1 MLNRLRSFLILSCV
15 LLVSATAYSQDLAKP
30 VSKVTLADGDSIV
43 FLGDSITHQCLYTQY
58 VEDFLYTRFPT
69 NRFKIH
75 NAGVGGARA
84 WDALARFDADVAAY
98 KPKYVTILLGM
109 NDGSY
114 QPFNQDIFDTYKQD
128 MTELLSRLDSIGA
141 ISIPMTPTMFDS
153 RASVIGKRERD
164 PAMLREYN
172 SVLTYYG
179 TWLRELATDEGRGF
193 VDMWGPLNNI
203 TFEQRKQDANFT
215 LIKDAVHPDAP
226 GQVVM
231 AAAIITDLGFPR
243 QVSNIRVSADLNGDV
258 NATAT
263 GGKVTNI
270 LITDDTVSF
279 SWKANSLPWVVP
291 AEAQPGAVLT
301 KLGHKLSK
309 ESLEVHG
316 LAPGKYQLK
325 IDDKVVGVYTNVQL
339 ARHIELQENAK
350 TPQHQQATYVA
361 ELNKQRNAG
370 PVRSMRGQWSQFQRY
385 ARSKRA
391 AEADLKNEA
400 AVAELEKWTEQ
411 IKGMDNRVAEFNAAA
426 KLIED
431 EIYKTN
437 QPISRK
443 YVIKKVK

>member
-1 MLNRLRSFLILSCV
+1 MFHSLRTFLLASSFF
-15 LLVSATAYSQDLAKP
+15 LVGATASAQNLAKP
-30 VSKVTLADGDSIV
+30 VPKITLEDGDSIV

-58 VEDFLYTRFPT
+58 VEDYLYTRFPSK
-69 NRFKIH
+69 RFRIH

-114 QPFNQDIFDTYKQD
+114 QPFNQEVFDTYKQD
-128 MTELLSRLDSIGA
+128 MTLLLDKLDGIGA

-153 RASVIGKRERD
+153 RASVLGKRERD
-164 PAMLREYN
+164 PQMLREYN

-203 TFEQRKQDANFT
+203 TFEQRKKDAKFT

-231 AAAIITDLGFPR
+231 ATAIITDLGLPR
-243 QVSNIRVSADLNGDV
+243 QVSNIRISQGTDGKPVVTSSGGKATNV
-258 NATAT
+258 TAT
-263 GGKVTNI
+263 E
-270 LITDDTVSF
+270 DSVSF
-279 SWKANSLPWVVP
+279 TWTANSLPWVVP

-309 ESLEVHG
+309 ESLEIHD
-316 LAPGKYQLK
+316 LSPGKYELR
-325 IDDKVVGVYTNVQL
+325 IDDDVVGVYTNVQL
-339 ARHIELQENAK
+339 ARHIELQENEK
-350 TPQHQQATYVA
+350 TPQHQQAAQVA

-370 PVRSMRGQWSQFQRY
+370 PVRSLRGQWSQFQRY
-385 ARSKRA
+385 ARAKRT
-391 AEADLKNEA
+391 ADADPKNETA
-400 AVAELEKWTEQ
+400 IKELEKLTAQ
-411 IKGMDNRVAEFNAAA
+411 IQGMDERVSEFNAAA
-426 KLIED
+426 NKMED
-431 EIYKTN
+431 EIFKIN
-437 QPISRK
+437 QPVARK
-443 YVIKKVK
+443 YVIRPVK

>member
-1 MLNRLRSFLILSCV
+1 MFHRLRSFVILSSI
-15 LLVSATAYSQDLAKP
+15 LIVSATAYSQDLAKP

-69 NRFKIH
+69 KRFKIH

-98 KPKYVTILLGM
+98 KPKYVTILIGM

-114 QPFNQDIFDTYKQD
+114 QPFNQDVFDTYKQD
-128 MTELLSRLDSIGA
+128 MTELLSRLDGIGA

-153 RASVIGKRERD
+153 RASTLGNRERD

-203 TFEQRKQDANFT
+203 TFEQRKKDANFT

-231 AAAIITDLGFPR
+231 ATAIITDLGFPR
-243 QVSNIRVSADLNGDV
+243 QVSNIRVSTAANGKPTATVSGGILTDLNV
-258 NATAT
+258 ST
-263 GGKVTNI
+263 
-270 LITDDTVSF
+270 DTVSF
-279 SWKANSLPWVVP
+279 TWKANSLPWVVP
-291 AEAQPGAVLT
+291 AEAHPGAVLT

-309 ESLEVHG
+309 ESLEIHG
-316 LAPGKYQLK
+316 LAPGRYEMK
-325 IDDKVVGVYTNVQL
+325 IDDEVVGIYTNVQL
-339 ARHIELQENAK
+339 ARHIELQENPK
-350 TPQHQQATYVA
+350 TPQHEQAAKVA
-361 ELNKQRNAG
+361 ELNQQRNAG
-370 PVRSMRGQWSQFQRY
+370 PVLSMRGQWSQFQRY
-385 ARSKRA
+385 ARAKRTSE
-391 AEADLKNEA
+391 AEPDNEA
-400 AVAELEKWTEQ
+400 AAEELKKWTTQ
-411 IKGMDNRVAEFNAAA
+411 IEGMENRVAEFNAAA

-431 EIYKTN
+431 EIYKVN
-437 QPISRK
+437 QPVSRK
-443 YVIKKVK
+443 YLIKRVK

>member
-1 MLNRLRSFLILSCV
+1 MFHSLRAFLLASSFF
-15 LLVSATAYSQDLAKP
+15 LVCASASGQDLAKP
-30 VSKVTLADGDSIV
+30 ISKVTLEDGDSIV

-58 VEDFLYTRFPT
+58 VEDFLYTRFPSK
-69 NRFKIH
+69 RFRIH

-114 QPFNQDIFDTYKQD
+114 QPFNQEVFDTYKQD
-128 MTELLSRLDSIGA
+128 MTLLLDKLDGIGA

-153 RASVIGKRERD
+153 RASVLGKRERD
-164 PAMLREYN
+164 PQMLREYN

-203 TFEQRKQDANFT
+203 TFEQRKKDAKFT

-231 AAAIITDLGFPR
+231 ATAIINDLGLPR
-243 QVSNIRVSADLNGDV
+243 QVSNIRISQGADGKPVVTSSGGKATNV
-258 NATAT
+258 TAT
-263 GGKVTNI
+263 E
-270 LITDDTVSF
+270 DSVSF
-279 SWKANSLPWVVP
+279 TWTANSLPWVVP

-309 ESLEVHG
+309 ESLEIHD
-316 LAPGKYQLK
+316 LSPGKYELR
-325 IDDKVVGVYTNVQL
+325 IDDDVVGVYTNVQL
-339 ARHIELQENAK
+339 ARHIELQENEK
-350 TPQHQQATYVA
+350 TPQHQQAAQVA

-370 PVRSMRGQWSQFQRY
+370 PVRSLRGQWSQFQRY

-391 AEADLKNEA
+391 AEADPDDEA
-400 AVAELEKWTEQ
+400 AAKEFEKWTKQIEGMEQ
-411 IKGMDNRVAEFNAAA
+411 RVAEFTAAA
-426 KLIED
+426 KSIED
-431 EIYKTN
+431 EIFKVN
-437 QPISRK
+437 QPVARK
-443 YVIKKVK
+443 YVLQKVK

>member
-339 ARHIELQENAK
+339 ARHIELQENAN